1 MNMHLYPKLAWH
13 GIIKNKKTYVPFLLT
28 SIGLVMM
35 FYIVSYLTYNKSV
48 KQMRGG
54 GDMQLILSWGVP
66 VVAFFVVIFL
76 FYMNSFLMRRR
87 KTEFGLYNILGMGKG
102 NIARVLLW
110 QNLMLFAVS
119 IVGGLGMGILLSKLA
134 ELCAAKMLSNQASLA
149 FVIEPSAVRN
159 TLFLTVLSFV
169 LILLYSLGQIRV
181 AKPIELLHGEKT
193 GEKPPKARWILALLG
208 MLLLGTAYYLA
219 LTTKD
224 PIQALLVLFIA
235 IVLVIIASYLLFICG
250 SVALCK
256 LLQKNKKYYYK
267 LNHFVSVSSMSYR
280 MKRNGASLASI
291 CILST
296 GVLVMISSSLCLRIG
311 EDASLHTRYPRDL
324 EVGVFTK
331 DYDQSVAASSYIE
344 QQVDAVLQAS
354 HQTRKNE
361 LAYNNLNFAALRQG
375 SNLSVKQYTEVSGT
389 QYAESIDKLVMLNI
403 VTLDTYEKITGTTE
417 TLGENEVLLCMFRGT
432 FSGDSLNIDDQF
444 QFHIKKQVPDFLEI
458 GNNAIAT
465 YPTMYLVVPDGETM
479 SRLYEYQYSVY
490 GEKMASSY
498 QTWLG
503 FDLDCNADTQMEL
516 EKQLEQ
522 QFADNAQTH
531 QEYFYEVKS
540 LEMQRYSFYSLFGGL
555 LYLGILLS
563 VVFLFGTVLIMYYK
577 QISEGYEDAARFEI
591 LQKVGMTRKEIKKSI
606 NSQIL
611 TVFAAPLLASGVHL
625 CFAFPLIRKLLLM
638 FGLSNTPLL
647 VGVTGGSYLVFAV
660 LYVVMYK
667 ATSHSY
673 YQLVK

>member
-159 TLFLTVLSFV
+159 TLFLTALSFV

-235 IVLVIIASYLLFICG
+235 IAGSKPADGSIPGFAAVAVRLLIWAICIGLFIGAAVLLRLLHVRYRQNVFLDTRHPRQAVHAMYRYLFRLLRWTGLRFRQEPLLEFCEKAVQHLRQQKLPATAPEQIIPMILAMEFGKQDPEMAEQRQAAAEASALADAIFKRCNPLKRFCMKYLL
-250 SVALCK
+250 
-256 LLQKNKKYYYK
+256 
-267 LNHFVSVSSMSYR
+267 H
-280 MKRNGASLASI
+280 
-291 CILST
+291 
-296 GVLVMISSSLCLRIG
+296 
-311 EDASLHTRYPRDL
+311 
-324 EVGVFTK
+324 
-331 DYDQSVAASSYIE
+331 
-344 QQVDAVLQAS
+344 
-354 HQTRKNE
+354 
-361 LAYNNLNFAALRQG
+361 
-375 SNLSVKQYTEVSGT
+375 
-389 QYAESIDKLVMLNI
+389 
-403 VTLDTYEKITGTTE
+403 
-417 TLGENEVLLCMFRGT
+417 
-432 FSGDSLNIDDQF
+432 
-444 QFHIKKQVPDFLEI
+444 
-458 GNNAIAT
+458 
-465 YPTMYLVVPDGETM
+465 
-479 SRLYEYQYSVY
+479 
-490 GEKMASSY
+490 
-498 QTWLG
+498 
-503 FDLDCNADTQMEL
+503 
-516 EKQLEQ
+516 
-522 QFADNAQTH
+522 
-531 QEYFYEVKS
+531 
-540 LEMQRYSFYSLFGGL
+540 
-555 LYLGILLS
+555 
-563 VVFLFGTVLIMYYK
+563 LI
-577 QISEGYEDAARFEI
+577 
-591 LQKVGMTRKEIKKSI
+591 
-606 NSQIL
+606 
-611 TVFAAPLLASGVHL
+611 
-625 CFAFPLIRKLLLM
+625 
-638 FGLSNTPLL
+638 
-647 VGVTGGSYLVFAV
+647 
-660 LYVVMYK
+660 
-667 ATSHSY
+667 
-673 YQLVK
+673 